1 MSYPA
6 PENLPHDD
14 WFMDSIPMQ
23 EWPPNSGKH
32 NLPLPTYKDKD
43 GNDIVNVTPP
53 PVDIHKPE
61 EKTMHQKMYEIATA
75 RYNPFSINAGGSEN
89 CHSDLECNTGGSE
102 KIWRHPHDDMPTATD
117 GGKKHWDWEET
128 APCEYE
134 PPDEE
139 PPRPEEEIYDDIN
152 DPYGGH

>member
-6 PENLPHDD
+6 PDKVPHDD
-14 WFMDSIPMQ
+14 WFVDSIPMQ

-32 NLPLPTYKDKD
+32 DHPLPKVKD
-43 GNDIVNVTPP
+43 
-53 PVDIHKPE
+53 E
-61 EKTMHQKMYEIATA
+61 EEEITMHEKMYRIATA
-75 RYNPFSINAGGSEN
+75 RYNPFAIGGSEN
-89 CHSDLECNTGGSE
+89 CHSDIDCPTGGSE
-102 KIWRHPHDDMPTATD
+102 KIWKHPHDSMPVA
-117 GGKKHWDWEET
+117 KYHDWEDT

-134 PPDEE
+134 PSDE